1 MGNMKLVKLFEPFQI
16 KNVNLRNR
24 IVMPPMGSRL
34 ALPDGAVS
42 ETLINYYEERAK
54 GGVGLII
61 VEYSYIDDKASKA
74 IPGQL
79 GVYDEKLIPLLNELA
94 ERIKAYGAKVGL
106 QINHAG
112 RATSKAIIGRKP
124 LSPTALTVPRGDE
137 MTKELTIEEIE
148 EIIEAYGEAARR
160 TKAAGFD
167 LVEIHGAHGY
177 LICQF
182 LSPLT
187 NRRTDKYGSERV
199 VFALE
204 VLKRVREKVGE
215 DFPIG
220 FRISADEYIDG
231 GITLAL
237 SKNYAKCLAEGG
249 ADYIHVSG
257 GTILTVDKFISPMY
271 YPPGGLVYLAEEIKK
286 NVKIPIITVGS
297 IVDPLFAEKILQD
310 GKADL
315 VSMGRALIADPELPK
330 KAAEGRLEDIRPCI
344 RCNEGCYRRL
354 REFKTQRCTV
364 NPLVGREKRLEVIPA
379 NSPKNVLVVGGG
391 PAGMEAAGIAALRG
405 HKVTLF
411 EKEKEL
417 GGQLRIASILPVKAD
432 IKKLV
437 DFLSKQ
443 IKKLDVKVELGK
455 EIHLETIG
463 KIKPDAVIVAT
474 GATPLIPDIPGINRS
489 FVHRASDILIGK
501 GQLGKNVIVAGGG
514 MVGCETAI
522 FLSEYKKNIMLIEM
536 LPEIGINIEPN
547 SRMVISKI
555 LRERGVKILNNVKL
569 KEIKDGEIII
579 IDKNW
584 KEYSLETESL
594 IIALGSI
601 ANRSLVTELMDN
613 HVEFYA
619 IGDCVEPRKAI
630 NAIDEGFR
638 IGREL

>member
-42 ETLINYYEERAK
+42 ETLINYYEERAR

-94 ERIKAYGAKVGL
+94 ERIKAYGARVGL

-124 LSPTALTVPRGDE
+124 LSPSALTVPRGDE
-137 MTKELTIEEIE
+137 MTEELTIEEIE

-187 NRRTDKYGSERV
+187 NKRTDKYGSERA

-231 GITLAL
+231 GITLEL
-237 SKNYAKCLAEGG
+237 SKNYAKRLAEGG

-257 GTILTVDKFISPMY
+257 GTIVTVDKFISPMY

-286 NVKIPIITVGS
+286 DVKLPIITVGS
-297 IVDPLFAEKILQD
+297 IVDPLFAEKILLD

-330 KAAEGRLEDIRPCI
+330 KAVEGRLEDIRPCI
-344 RCNEGCYRRL
+344 RCNEGCYSRL

-364 NPLVGREKRLEVIPA
+364 NPLVGREKRLEVTPA
-379 NSPKNVLVVGGG
+379 NSPKNILVVGGG
-391 PAGMEAAGIAALRG
+391 PAGMEAASIAALRG

-417 GGQLRIASILPVKAD
+417 GGQLRIASALPIKAD
-432 IKKLV
+432 IKKLL

-443 IKKLDVKVELGK
+443 IKKLDIKVELDR
-455 EIHLETIG
+455 EIHSETIG
-463 KIKPDAVIVAT
+463 KIRPDAVIVAT
-474 GATPLIPDIPGINRS
+474 GATPFFPDIPGINKS
-489 FVHRASDILIGK
+489 FVHTASDILMGK
-501 GQLGKNVIVAGGG
+501 GEPGKNAIVAGGG

-522 FLSEYKKNIMLIEM
+522 FLSERTKNVTIIEM
-536 LPEIGINIEPN
+536 LPEIGIDIEPN
-547 SRMVISKI
+547 SRMVILKI
-555 LRERGVKILNNVKL
+555 LRERGVKILNHVKL
-569 KEIKDGEIII
+569 KEIKDGEIIV

-584 KEYSLETESL
+584 KEYTLETENL

-601 ANRSLVTELMDN
+601 ANRSLVTELIDN
-613 HVEFYA
+613 NVEFYA
-619 IGDCVEPRKAI
+619 IGDCVEPRKSI